1 MNNCN
6 MIFAFRVFCFNSRM
20 LTLDIQWCA
29 IQGAVSR
36 ISDIEG
42 VHAHP
47 GEMKKQPFE
56 FCLQK
61 YYSIVQGVGKYAGNQ
76 LSVPFCLEKF

>member
-1 MNNCN
+1 MSARSLSMNNCN
-6 MIFAFRVFCFNSRM
+6 MIFAFRLFCFNSRV

-42 VHAHP
+42 VHADP
-47 GEMKKQPFE
+47 ENTTAFDP
-56 FCLQK
+56 
-61 YYSIVQGVGKYAGNQ
+61 I
-76 LSVPFCLEKF
+76 

>member
-56 FCLQK
+56 FFYKNVIALFKGLESMQVTSCQC
-61 YYSIVQGVGKYAGNQ
+61 
-76 LSVPFCLEKF
+76 LSV